1 MKINMRWQLFL
12 AVVCFGLVIAILLY
26 VTKLFEAEATVP
38 QPQDV
43 QISEPQL
50 PALDSSDACSV
61 RVPEAGGA
69 FIEGIVGAP
78 QYLNPLLSDNFPV
91 DRDLNSLLFDGLTRY
106 GKKGELEPALAESW
120 SVSEDGLT
128 VTFVLKEDVL
138 WHDGEPVTA
147 ADVAFTYGLLQ
158 ADDYPGATA
167 VRDLW
172 QSVTIQ
178 QLDERTISFTLPE
191 LYSPFLDATTRGIL
205 PAHLL
210 EGETAVSLQTSDFNK
225 APIGTGPF
233 MMDGESDWTE
243 NGRLR
248 LLPNPAIWGD
258 AVNVSAL
265 EFIFFP
271 NEETLLQAFADG
283 GVHAINHVSD
293 TALPILAA
301 FPNTRLF
308 TAPDDRYTILLFNMD
323 ADAAPSELLQW
334 KTGRQALA
342 NALDRPAL
350 VDKALNGQGLPLEGP
365 YLPSSWAYNP
375 ALLTAYNFDL
385 ATANSLLDET
395 GWPLPEGTTTRQKDG
410 EPLLLSLLTL
420 NTPQQTALAETI
432 GQQWSH
438 AGIDTKITL
447 ADNFN
452 ELRQLL
458 DEGAFDVALVDFAPS
473 GDPDL
478 YDFWSQEAIINGSNV
493 AGWNNRKASESLE
506 DGRQTWPT
514 ANRRL
519 AYNTF
524 QRHYNQSLPALTIY
538 QHVYTYALSPAVNQ
552 AEIGLITEPRDRYQT
567 LAHWFL
573 QYRDVAVD
581 CPEDQ

>member
-26 VTKLFEAEATVP
+26 VTKLFEAEVAVP
-38 QPQDV
+38 LPQDV
-43 QISEPQL
+43 QISEPQF
-50 PALDSSDACSV
+50 PESQTDDACSV
-61 RVPEAGGA
+61 RVPEKGGA
-69 FIEGIVGAP
+69 FVEGIVGAP

-106 GKKGELEPALAESW
+106 GKNGELEPALAESW

-128 VTFVLKEDVL
+128 VTFVLKEDVF
-138 WHDGEPVTA
+138 WHDGELVTA
-147 ADVAFTYGLLQ
+147 ADVAFSYGLLQ

-225 APIGTGPF
+225 APVGTGPF
-233 MMDGESDWTE
+233 MVDEEGGDWQE

-258 AVNVSAL
+258 AANISAL

-283 GVHAINHVSD
+283 SVHAINRVSD

-301 FPNTRLF
+301 FPDTRLF
-308 TAPDDRYTILLFNMD
+308 TAPDGRYTIMLFNTES
-323 ADAAPSELLQW
+323 APSDLIQW

-350 VDKALNGQGLPLEGP
+350 VDNALNGQGLPLEGP

-375 ALLTAYNFDL
+375 SLLTAYNFDL
-385 ATANSLLDET
+385 ATANALLDET
-395 GWPLPEGTTTRQKDG
+395 GWPLPEGATTRQKDG
-410 EPLLLSLLTL
+410 ESLILSLLTL
-420 NTPQQTALAETI
+420 NTPQQIALAETI
-432 GQQWSH
+432 GQQWNH
-438 AGIDTKITL
+438 AGIDTTITL
-447 ADNFN
+447 ADNFT

-458 DEGAFDVALVDFAPS
+458 DEGAFDVALVDFVPP
-473 GDPDL
+473 GDPAL

-506 DGRQTWPT
+506 DGRQTWPIT
-514 ANRRL
+514 DRRR

-524 QRHYNQSLPALTIY
+524 QRHYNESLPALTIY
-538 QHVYTYALSPAVNQ
+538 QHVYTYALSPEVNQ
-552 AEIGLITEPRDRYQT
+552 AEIGLITAPRDRYQT
-567 LAHWFL
+567 LANWFL
-573 QYRDVAVD
+573 QYRDIEID

>member
-1 MKINMRWQLFL
+1 MKINMRWQIFL
-12 AVVCFGLVIAILLY
+12 AVVCFGLVVAILLY
-26 VTKLFEAEATVP
+26 VTKLIETETSAT
-38 QPQDV
+38 QPQIV
-43 QISEPQL
+43 QISEPQS
-50 PALDSSDACSV
+50 PESQDLDTCTV

-69 FIEGIVGAP
+69 FTEGILGAP

-91 DRDLNSLLFDGLTRY
+91 DRELNSLIFDGLTRY
-106 GKKGELEPALAESW
+106 GKSGELEPALAEGW
-120 SVSEDGLT
+120 VVSEDGLT
-128 VTFVLKEDVL
+128 VTFTLKDNVL

-147 ADVAFTYGLLQ
+147 TDVAFSYGLLQ
-158 ADDYPGATA
+158 SDDYPGSTA

-172 QSVTIQ
+172 QSVSIQ

-210 EGETAVSLQTSDFNK
+210 EGETAVSLKTSAFNK
-225 APIGTGPF
+225 ASIGTGPF
-233 MMDGESDWTE
+233 MVEAGSDWVE

-248 LLPNPAIWGD
+248 LLPNPNVWGD
-258 AVNVSAL
+258 SINISAL

-283 GVHAINHVSD
+283 GIHAINRVSES
-293 TALPILAA
+293 ALPVLAT
-301 FPNTRLF
+301 FPDARLF
-308 TAPDDRYTILLFNMD
+308 TAPDSRYTILLFNMGE
-323 ADAAPSELLQW
+323 APSELLQW

-350 VDKALNGQGLPLEGP
+350 VDQVLNGQGLPLEGS

-375 ALLTAYNFDL
+375 DLLTSYSFDL
-385 ATANSLLDET
+385 ATANSLLDEA
-395 GWPLPEGTTTRQKDG
+395 GWPLPEGSTTRKKDDS
-410 EPLLLSLLTL
+410 PLILNLITL
-420 NTPQQTALAETI
+420 DTPQHKAMAETI

-438 AGIDTKITL
+438 TGTDTEITL
-447 ADNFN
+447 ANNIND
-452 ELRQLL
+452 LRQLL
-458 DEGAFDVALVDFAPS
+458 DEGAFDVALVDFAPL

-478 YDFWSQEAIINGSNV
+478 YDFWSQEAIINGNNV

-514 ANRRL
+514 TDRRL

-538 QHVYTYALSPAVNQ
+538 QHVYTYALSPEVNQ

-567 LAHWFL
+567 LTHWFL
-573 QYRDVAVD
+573 QYMDISVD
-581 CPEDQ
+581 CSTDQ